1 MAFLA
6 RMFQIREGEGFRSVL
21 MFVYMMH
28 AVGAFI
34 TGRIVRDSLFLSKS
48 DLSVLPYLYVAVF
61 IAVSVPSLIYGRI
74 AERFRRDKLILG
86 LTGIL
91 LVSMVLSRLFLGTID
106 TEGDHW
112 FFAVFYVWVE
122 VMGAFLMIQFFT
134 FAADIFTSRET
145 KRLFAFIL
153 GGGTMSNIIFGF
165 GNRFLVKEYGIST
178 PDLIWVVVFCFVVCI
193 ICVSALGRSEREAL
207 DRAFTGRRSKQKG
220 AKARSQAVAEVASAP
235 KIKQKILGTKHV
247 KFIAMIVMITF
258 LTTQFIDFTFKALAT
273 QQYQGES
280 GELGSFFG
288 TFYGYLGIISI
299 LFQFFFTRRLLE
311 RFGVLV
317 ALLVLPVALF
327 LGSGA
332 LGIAGAIGSSVATL
346 FMVGTIAQGASQG
359 LRYTVYDATMQL
371 LYTPIPSDVRAR
383 AKSFIDGTLK
393 PGAIGAAGLL
403 LLLLS
408 KIFPPNSPDISYIG
422 FGTLV
427 CAIVWIVLLVG
438 VRKEYIK
445 SLIDTLAK
453 KRLDFTADTP
463 NLDNPET
470 IQTLVLELSS
480 NDARRIRNGLELSLR
495 VHSGGLD
502 DALGAVLSR
511 PEADI
516 REMALNALGRRGAW
530 KQLSEVHACI
540 SDPEPPVRAA
550 AVEAFCAI
558 AREKAIDVS
567 ALLLQ
572 DESPQV
578 REAAIAGLIQHGGL
592 DGILRAAEP
601 LKRLLDSEVP
611 EDRVSAAQ
619 VLHAI
624 RVRSFYQPVL
634 RLLADDSPQ
643 VVRAALE
650 AAGAMKTQELVPS
663 VIYCLDR
670 RGYQNHAARALVS
683 MGDEVVPLLSKVI
696 GNNRESASVRAQ
708 VPRVLSQIAT
718 PLAKGVLK
726 ANLLQTKDRVQRY
739 RLATALARLRLTDP
753 KLLLPKKEILT
764 FLEDELHLAYR
775 YIEMQAAFSQ
785 EPDLEPLFAA
795 MDDRLRYARRRILR
809 LLALIHDP
817 QTIQAVSRN
826 LDSQQAVVRDNAV
839 EVLDD
844 LVDVSIRRALVN
856 LLDRSELSA
865 KLQAVSALY
874 TFEGMSMDDRLRSML
889 GEREPFLVSCA
900 VYLLGKRDHGEL
912 PVDDLRQLLESR
924 TPVIRESVAQCL
936 VRRLGKDA
944 LEWIRPLVDDPVP
957 NVRQMAGALIKET
970 A

>member
-1 MAFLA
+1 VAFLA
-6 RMFQIREGEGFRSVL
+6 RLFQIREGEGFRSIL
-21 MFVYMMH
+21 MFIYMMN

-61 IAVSVPSLIYGRI
+61 VAVSVPSLIYGRV
-74 AERFRRDKLILG
+74 AEKFRRDRLIIG

-91 LVSMVLSRLFLGTID
+91 LISMVLSRLFLTTID
-106 TEGDHW
+106 AEGDHW

-165 GNRFLVKEYGIST
+165 GARMLVKDYGVET
-178 PDLIWVVVFCFVVCI
+178 NDLIWVIVLCFAVCLGCVF
-193 ICVSALGRSEREAL
+193 ALGRSESEAL

-220 AKARSQAVAEVASAP
+220 AAARKRVVADEGATKV
-235 KIKQKILGTKHV
+235 KQKVLATKHV
-247 KFIAMIVMITF
+247 RFIALIVMITF

-273 QQYQGES
+273 QKYSGES

-332 LGIAGAIGSSVATL
+332 LGVAGAMGTSIATL

-383 AKSFIDGTLK
+383 AKSFIDGILK

-403 LLLLS
+403 LLALS
-408 KIFPPNSPDISYIG
+408 KVFNPSNPEISYIG

-427 CAIVWIVLLVG
+427 FAVVWIVLLVG

-463 NLDNPET
+463 DLDNPET

-480 NDARRIRNGLELSLR
+480 GDPRRIRNGLELAQR
-495 VHSGGLD
+495 VQSSGLD
-502 DALGAVLSR
+502 HALGGVLDR
-511 PEADI
+511 PESDI
-516 REMALNALGRRGAW
+516 RQMALNALGRRGAW
-530 KQLSEVHACI
+530 KELSEVHNCI
-540 SDPEPPVRAA
+540 KDSEPEVRAA

-567 ALLLQ
+567 SNLL
-572 DESPQV
+572 DDGSPLV

-601 LKRLLDSEVP
+601 LKQLLESENP
-611 EDRVSAAQ
+611 DDRVSAAR

-624 RVRSFYQPVL
+624 RVRNFYQPVL
-634 RLLADDSPQ
+634 RLLADESPK
-643 VVRAALE
+643 VVKAALE
-650 AAGAMKTQELVPS
+650 AAGAMKTEELVPS
-663 VIYCLDR
+663 VIYCMDR
-670 RGYQNHAARALVS
+670 RGYANHAARALIA

-696 GNNRESASVRAQ
+696 GNPRESASVRAQ
-708 VPRVLSQIAT
+708 VPRVLSQIGT
-718 PLAKGVLK
+718 PLAKQILK
-726 ANLLQTKDRVQRY
+726 QNLLATTKDRVQRY
-739 RLATALARLRLTDP
+739 RIATALARLRLSDP
-753 KLLLPKKEILT
+753 KLLLPKKQILAQ
-764 FLEDELHLAYR
+764 LEDELKLAYG
-775 YIEMQAAFSQ
+775 YVEMQAAFET
-785 EPDLEPLFAA
+785 EPELEPLFRA

-856 LLDRSELSA
+856 LLDRSDLSA
-865 KLQAVSALY
+865 KLQAVSAIY
-874 TFEGMSMDDRLRSML
+874 PFEARPMDQRLAAML
-889 GEREPFLVSCA
+889 SEREPFLVSCTA
-900 VYLLGKRDHGEL
+900 FLLGKRTKGDV
-912 PVDDLRQLLESR
+912 PVDRLRELLDSR
-924 TPVIRESVAQCL
+924 EPVVRESVAQCL
-936 VRRLGKDA
+936 ARRCGQEA
-944 LEWIRPLVDDPVP
+944 LEWIRPLIDDPIP
-957 NVRQMAGALIKET
+957 NVRRMARVLVQPQ
-970 A
+970 